1 MCNQN
6 YKMDLEKYMIPCINK
21 KIFGVDCLGCGLQ
34 RAFILV
40 IKGDFIAAF
49 DLFPAIY
56 STILFVVVVLLNF
69 RDKKRNYHKI
79 IIILALI
86 NVIIMMASYFYKF
99 FNHN

>member
-1 MCNQN
+1 VQSKL
-6 YKMDLEKYMIPCINK
+6 KMDIEKYMIPCINK

-69 RDKKRNYHKI
+69 KDKKRNYHKI

-86 NVIIMMASYFYKF
+86 NVIIMVASYFYKF